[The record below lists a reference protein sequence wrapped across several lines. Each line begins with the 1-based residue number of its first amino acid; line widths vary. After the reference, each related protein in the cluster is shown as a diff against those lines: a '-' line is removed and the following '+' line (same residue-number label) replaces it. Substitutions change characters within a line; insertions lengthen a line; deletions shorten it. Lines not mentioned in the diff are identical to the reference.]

1 MIRAMASLACFLVAL
16 GLAVGLLFERQ
27 ACARL
32 NEENQAARQQ
42 LSQMDKLLSEN
53 QRLAKLIAGAL
64 PSRLNQQA
72 GSPLAEEENELLRL
86 RNEVK
91 TLQQQIEE
99 MAMLRAD
106 TRQVR
111 TASEGALTTKA
122 AQIANDIKNVN
133 HININP
139 NYATPNSSQFDVL
152 SAQYWTDKTN
162 LDVAAELRER
172 IRGDSLK
179 AVANNNIKGDPD
191 FGEVKHLTVVYRYGS
206 TLFTNEFREGEF
218 VVLPKPIDQ

>member
-1 MIRAMASLACFLVAL
+1 MQDVINQLNDHYGITNLKKFDGVLP
-16 GLAVGLLFERQ
+16 ERY
-27 ACARL
+27 
-32 NEENQAARQQ
+32 
-42 LSQMDKLLSEN
+42 
-53 QRLAKLIAGAL
+53 
-64 PSRLNQQA
+64 
-72 GSPLAEEENELLRL
+72 
-86 RNEVK
+86 
-91 TLQQQIEE
+91 
-99 MAMLRAD
+99 
-106 TRQVR
+106 
-111 TASEGALTTKA
+111 
-122 AQIANDIKNVN
+122 
-133 HININP
+133 HINFNP